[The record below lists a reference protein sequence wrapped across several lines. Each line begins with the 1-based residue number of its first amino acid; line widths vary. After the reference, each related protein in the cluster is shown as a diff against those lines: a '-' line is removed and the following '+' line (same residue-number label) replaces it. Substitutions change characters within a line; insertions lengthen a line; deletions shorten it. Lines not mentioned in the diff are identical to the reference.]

1 MRLQSKSSSNG
12 EAKKERPYS
21 AEMSGSRTVQ
31 REVSRHLAALA
42 RARHLQHS
50 PERRVENEPEAE
62 VIPRIGNTLVPYRI
76 HEPATHAQRLSQL
89 CYEKYK
95 KNEAAMEAGTL
106 RARTL
111 RKPLA
116 PTRSV
121 DFGLLPN
128 AWRPTWE
135 DVLAESHAS
144 HSPLALAA
152 ANLIAGRSVAKA
164 LRPEEQ
170 PEGLEKLQEGVLD
183 LKAWVR
189 LANGGSTRSKVR
201 APEFSEL
208 PKILAMPEKVLA
220 ALFLLHDVSVVQE
233 ADLSGMGLEKA
244 PSALRTFPGLRSI
257 DLSHN
262 RTLTCLQALGS
273 CMELQAVRLCG
284 CQKLWNLKPLASLPV
299 LLALDLADCDSLTDL
314 RGLLAGYEGP
324 RPEDAALSPR
334 PPSRGRSPATQAR
347 DQVQSGALTQ
357 RSARAPREETLLPR
371 PVRPLGHP
379 TLRWLG
385 LSGCKNLHS
394 AELLTACQDLCYV
407 DLFDCSSVDGFHCFC
422 ACNAAKVEHLV
433 WPSLDHLT
441 TFAKQAA
448 LPAARTWE
456 LLSLA
461 VDSVRQKQRCLE
473 DHAPLPP
480 LQKLARTAA
489 REAAQR
495 AEKDL
500 GAVEEVQIPKT
511 WLFPEEMPDTD
522 VEDEMS
528 DGLPDTRGTVS
539 QCIHPYTWV
548 RKLRADGFKP
558 GPALQGTQLF
568 HALDRDRDGLLSQKE
583 FAFLDQE
590 FGSPEEVNEAI
601 GFLLKRHQM
610 VHDVV
615 AKDLAGNRKKI
626 DTKRLVECM
635 VIAGAEEE
643 CAQRASA
650 AILYCT
656 NTRGTCQEAL
666 QQGLGGFVL
675 VYTMS
680 LLQSLQ
686 QFLMDTFGGLKR
698 AFEQLD
704 ITGRRRITLEDF
716 TSVISDLQWPD
727 ISPGVL
733 EVMFRLLDRDCTGAF
748 LEKDMAAFEQFN
760 AEKCPGSATMKGA
773 SSQMLSSMKWMLAM
787 NVSIVR

>member
-244 PSALRTFPGLRSI
+244 PSALRAFPG
-257 DLSHN
+257 
-262 RTLTCLQALGS
+262 
-273 CMELQAVRLCG
+273 
-284 CQKLWNLKPLASLPV
+284 
-299 LLALDLADCDSLTDL
+299 
-314 RGLLAGYEGP
+314 
-324 RPEDAALSPR
+324 
-334 PPSRGRSPATQAR
+334 PATQAR
-347 DQVQSGALTQ
+347 DQVAKTYLNKMQGNAEPKMRGLGGFLFMAWLGA
-357 RSARAPREETLLPR
+357 APGRALS
-371 PVRPLGHP
+371 
-379 TLRWLG
+379 WLG

-760 AEKCPGSATMKGA
+760 AEKSLECLLRVSRAFVKFPKERPERLVKAALSRLCRATYLEGYAA
-773 SSQMLSSMKWMLAM
+773 SSRCPTKTKARAPNILLCPLGETYNKDNDRGSYTNGLCGELTIRGQTSVAQGYF
-787 NVSIVR
+787 